1 MPILRPPANQAGA
14 RRGIRRQYR
23 QEKDYQPDER
33 NGIKRHLSA
42 AKAEFKRSGQATQEI
57 SVSVKGPADNQ
68 AESSLG
74 NGHHLHKIEKIFCL
88 SRCHFRL
95 VLALC
100 HRLEAVAN
108 AGKYFLHS
116 SAR

>member
-14 RRGIRRQYR
+14 ERGIRHQYR

-33 NGIKRHLSA
+33 NGIKRHISA
-42 AKAEFKRSGQATQEI
+42 AKAEFKRSGQTTQEI
-57 SVSVKGPADNQ
+57 SIPAKGPADNQ

-74 NGHHLHKIEKIFCL
+74 NGHHLHKIEKIFRL

-95 VLALC
+95 VFALC
-100 HRLEAVAN
+100 RSLEAIAN

-116 SAR
+116 GA